1 MGNVRR
7 IRTSGTQQYYFEP
20 YDHQLIITKMNEE
33 FSRVAEKVI
42 GRETI
47 ILQFACALLTRQ
59 HLMLLGRTGIAKSL
73 LANELFDIFKSSGAK
88 TFSIKASAEDTKDNY
103 FGPIDI
109 PRYRDEGVKVRRTRG
124 SVLEAD
130 FAFIDELFDTN
141 EQILRDIMLL
151 LSDRMLF
158 EGSERYHARLHSVMA
173 ATNYLRL
180 NEVTEAVVDRFAYRA
195 VIAAETNTFDQFR
208 IDRSFM
214 GFQRGGNGPNKPISR
229 GEIDYLSRVVCGQG
243 GDMVIEISDDV
254 LYLKNIILR
263 YFIDRMKK
271 AKGSFYLS
279 PRRQAGVINH
289 LRAWALLNGRTK
301 VEENDLPKMNL
312 MLCMVGAEDEEEKIF
327 AKTAEETIRYLHN
340 DETFRQQLVVL
351 TTVLSIIE
359 MLKANPRRAGA
370 IDLEALGV
378 LPPQKKWREEIAE
391 RLGKKG
397 HLDVTVEQLRQ
408 VLAELKPNNLYI
420 QELAEGCRK
429 HLHELAALHLRS
441 EAPTLWTR

>member
-1 MGNVRR
+1 MANVRR
-7 IRTSGTQQYYFEP
+7 IRTPATQYYFEP
-20 YDHQLIITKMNEE
+20 YDHQQIIAKMHEE
-33 FSRVAEKVI
+33 FSRVSEKVI
-42 GRETI
+42 GRELI

-59 HLMLLGRTGIAKSL
+59 HVMLLGRTGIAKSL
-73 LANELFDIFKSSGAK
+73 LANELFEIFKASGAK

-130 FAFIDELFDTN
+130 FAFVDELFDTN

-158 EGSERYHARLHSVMA
+158 EGNERYHARLHSLMA

-180 NEVTEAVVDRFAYRA
+180 NEVTEAVVDRFAYRS
-195 VIAAETNTFDQFR
+195 VITAETNTFDQYR

-214 GFQRGGNGPNKPISR
+214 GQQRGGHGPTKPISR
-229 GEIDYLSRVVCGQG
+229 GEIDYLSRVVCGQM
-243 GDMVIEISDDV
+243 GDINIEISDEV

-271 AKGSFYLS
+271 AKGSYYLS

-289 LRAWALLNGRTK
+289 LRAWALLNGRTR
-301 VEENDLPKMNL
+301 VEETDLPKMNL

-340 DETFRQQLVVL
+340 DADFRQQLVIL
-351 TTVLSIIE
+351 TTILNVIE
-359 MLKANPRRAGA
+359 ILKANPKRAGS
-370 IDLEALGV
+370 IDLQALGV
-378 LPPQKKWREEIAE
+378 LPPQKRWREEMAE
-391 RLGKKG
+391 KLAKKG
-397 HLDVTVEQLRQ
+397 SLDLTVEQLRS
-408 VLAELKPNNLYI
+408 VLSEIKPNNLYI
-420 QELAEGCRK
+420 QELAEGCHK
-429 HLHELAALHLRS
+429 QLQELAALHLGGGGQI
-441 EAPTLWTR
+441 LWTH